1 MLFKSLALLS
11 AVGGASAF
19 VSRSGHKAATSQLS
33 ESKADL
39 EKLAKDLNP
48 VVGYFDPLMLAET
61 SFWGQSNEATIG
73 FLRQAEIKHGRVAMA
88 AFVGYVVQ
96 SNFVAPYPQS
106 LSGAM
111 APGTDL
117 TPEAQWDES
126 DVNARLQIL
135 FVIGL
140 LEIWDEMGG
149 GIKPH
154 YMRGGQP
161 GKYPSFEK
169 FRDTIHPVL
178 DLYDPAGFSKNM
190 SEEKRQKRLL
200 AEINNGR
207 LAMIGIMGFLAA
219 DKVPGSVPAIEG
231 ISRGYSGSTMNPFEL
246 EIGGNPW
253 SMAEFAGAAAQ

>member
-19 VSRSGHKAATSQLS
+19 VSRSGGQKTATATSQLS
-33 ESKADL
+33 ETKADL
-39 EKLAKDLNP
+39 EKMAKELNP
-48 VVGYFDPLMLAET
+48 VVGYFDPLMLGDA

-96 SNFVAPYPQS
+96 SNFVSPFPQS

-117 TPEAQWDES
+117 TPEAQWDTS

-140 LEIWDEMGG
+140 LEFWDEMGG
-149 GIKPH
+149 GGTKPH

-169 FRDTIHPVL
+169 FSKTIHPVP
-178 DLYDPAGFSKNM
+178 DLYDPTGFGRKM
-190 SEEKRQKRLL
+190 KEELRQKRLL
-200 AEINNGR
+200 TEIVS
-207 LAMIGIMGFLAA
+207 FL
-219 DKVPGSVPAIEG
+219 
-231 ISRGYSGSTMNPFEL
+231 F
-246 EIGGNPW
+246 
-253 SMAEFAGAAAQ
+253 F